1 METIDEKWFRC
12 TKKSLSLALAKIDED
27 EVEKFLRLLVGITY
41 SMVGKDTEI
50 LFTSGLTSCC
60 GKRDGHSNY
69 TLQVS
74 VAPLKMAS
82 NWDYGVNVVF
92 GLAIHEIGHVLFP
105 VVNEFSDKFA
115 KTVMNIYEDCY
126 MERRVCDTY
135 PGYMRLLSASRLF
148 FGAMTQQPR
157 YSGKMRDLIIQYL
170 TYRVLFSCVR
180 ATFSYEWDN
189 YATLMEKML
198 RRKLNDGKFTELM
211 KLVNTPNLSTSSST
225 YQTVRGV
232 LRILKELN
240 LDKKEDLQDYDE
252 DKSENNGDDKSEE
265 SNGGDGNSDKKDKS
279 SGKDDKE
286 ESPEGKSDENGKE
299 SQGDKSDDS
308 VLSESTRKTLENS
321 DSYSDG
327 DASDIYD
334 HLDSMTKKAISK
346 IADNLN
352 KELKDYLKKEE
363 ETDGAPSFNVEIAP
377 TIENVLSHSEYKT
390 DYKSLSR
397 KLIPV
402 LTKIS
407 RNSGRLSESYGMD
420 EGEIDEDELPTVRCN
435 RDIFINTRNGMGY
448 SSEMIVLQDLSGSM
462 CGDTRIP
469 DSSTMLSALID
480 AYYMNPC
487 VEFRAYGFSGQGHGY
502 KDSVMFPIAD
512 GKISK
517 KNALSYASRILPL
530 DQNIDYDVL
539 LKASEMFGD
548 GKHDKLIIMLSDGAP
563 AAAKIDSLSAMKRVR
578 DVVDSL
584 RDKGIRVVSVGVGDF
599 TEYQKKMYDVYFPY
613 SRNVATDLVSWLRRN
628 LKKVTICN

>member
-1 METIDEKWFRC
+1 METIDEKWFKC

-41 SMVGKDTEI
+41 SMAGKDTEI
-50 LFTSGLTSCC
+50 AFTNSLTSWC
-60 GKRDGHSNY
+60 GKMDGYSNY

-74 VAPLKMAS
+74 IAPLKMAS

-92 GLAIHEIGHVLFP
+92 GLAIHEIGHTLFP
-105 VVNEFSDKFA
+105 VTCEFSDKFS
-115 KTVMNIYEDCY
+115 KTVMNIYTDCY
-126 MERRVCDTY
+126 MERRVCDKY

-148 FGAMTQQPR
+148 FGAMTQKPR

-170 TYRVLFSCVR
+170 ANRVLFSCVR
-180 ATFSYEWDN
+180 TTFSEEWDN
-189 YATLMEKML
+189 YATLMEKMFL
-198 RRKLNDGKFTELM
+198 NKLNKGKFTELM
-211 KLVNTPNLSTSSST
+211 KLVKEPNLSTSSST
-225 YQTVRGV
+225 YNVVRMV
-232 LRILKELN
+232 LRILNELN
-240 LDKKEDLQDYDE
+240 LDKKVDLKDYEDKEKDGDESSDEGDGKSEGNDENYDNE
-252 DKSENNGDDKSEE
+252 DKSDDNTESSEE
-265 SNGGDGNSDKKDKS
+265 RG
-279 SGKDDKE
+279 
-286 ESPEGKSDENGKE
+286 DENGKG
-299 SQGDKSDDS
+299 SSTDNDDS
-308 VLSESTRKTLENS
+308 VLSESTREALENNGYEPT
-321 DSYSDG
+321 DEDDG
-327 DASDIYD
+327 IYD
-334 HLDSMTKKAISK
+334 NLDSKTKKEISE

-352 KELKDYLKKEE
+352 KELRDYLRKEE
-363 ETDGAPSFNVEIAP
+363 ETKWAPSFDVEIAP
-377 TIENVLSHSEYKT
+377 TIEHVLSNSGYKT
-390 DYKSLSR
+390 DYRTLSR

-435 RDIFINTRNGMGY
+435 RDIFINTRNGKGY

-462 CGDTRIP
+462 YAETRIK

-487 VEFRAYGFSGQGHGY
+487 VGFRAYGFSGQGHGY

-517 KNALSYASRILPL
+517 KDALSYASRILPL

-539 LKASEMFGD
+539 LKASEMFGE

-563 AAAKIDSLSAMKRVR
+563 AADKIESLSAMKRVR
-578 DVVDSL
+578 SVVDSL
-584 RDKGIRVVSVGVGDF
+584 KDKGIRVVSVGVGDF
-599 TEYQKKMYDVYFPY
+599 TEYQRKMYDVYFPY
-613 SRNVATDLVSWLRRN
+613 SGHVATDLMSWLRRN